1 MGRLEKGPRPV
12 SVVSSVI
19 SFSSVLLLLVLS
31 TLIPLATAQHPV
43 SVYYFYGA
51 DCPHCQAVTPVIEA
65 LEAKYPDV
73 VVHKLEIA
81 YNETN
86 AELLNA
92 FIRAYNPPAVD
103 IPAAFIGTTALIGYE
118 LTRERLEREIQTCLQ
133 NECPD
138 PITFIASPEEP
149 QAPVLAVLIGTALVE
164 GINPCGIAVLIV
176 LLASLLLVRTKR
188 RVLLVG
194 LAFIIAV
201 FGTHLLVGLGIIKVL
216 LLSGVAPIMRAIV
229 IVVVI
234 PAGIINILDFWRE
247 KSTLAIPTALKP
259 LLGKLAR
266 FASIPGAVLLGSLAT
281 LAGLPC
287 TGPLYLTMLDLI
299 ADLPAEAVLYLLLY
313 NLFYTLPLVII
324 LLIVYQGIAPEE
336 AEAWRKSTRRYM
348 KLIGGLVMLGIG
360 TGMLAGVV

>member
-1 MGRLEKGPRPV
+1 MDRPV
-12 SVVSSVI
+12 AAVSPVI
-19 SFSSVLLLLVLS
+19 AVSSVLLLLALS
-31 TLIPLATAQHPV
+31 TLVPLVTAQHPV

-51 DCPHCQAVTPVIEA
+51 DCPHCQAVTPVIES
-65 LEAKYPDV
+65 LEAKYPAV

-118 LTRERLEREIQTCLQ
+118 LTRDRLEREIQACLQ
-133 NECPD
+133 DECPD
-138 PITFIASPEEP
+138 PISFIASPEEP

-176 LLASLLLVRTKR
+176 LLASLLLVRAKR
-188 RVLLVG
+188 QVLLVG
-194 LAFIIAV
+194 LAFILAV
-201 FGTHLLVGLGIIKVL
+201 FGTHLLLGLGIIKVL
-216 LLSGVAPIMRAIV
+216 IFSGVAPIMRAIV
-229 IVVVI
+229 IAVVI
-234 PAGIINILDFWRE
+234 PAGVINILDFWRE
-247 KSTLAIPTALKP
+247 KSTLAIPAALKP

-299 ADLPAEAVLYLLLY
+299 ADLPAQAALYLLLY
-313 NLFYTLPLVII
+313 NLLYIVPLVII
-324 LLIVYQGIAPEE
+324 LLIVYRGTAPEE

-348 KLIGGLVMLGIG
+348 KLLGGLVMLGIG
-360 TGMLAGVV
+360 IGMLAGII

>member
-1 MGRLEKGPRPV
+1 MGRLVAAVSPV
-12 SVVSSVI
+12 IAV
-19 SFSSVLLLLVLS
+19 SSVLLLLALS

-51 DCPHCQAVTPVIEA
+51 DCPHCQAVTPVIES
-65 LEAKYPDV
+65 LEAKYPDM

-86 AELLNA
+86 AELLNT
-92 FIRAYNPPAVD
+92 FFRAYNPPAVD

-133 NECPD
+133 DECPD
-138 PITFIASPEEP
+138 PISLIASPEEP
-149 QAPVLAVLIGTALVE
+149 QVPVLAMLIGTALIE

-188 RVLLVG
+188 QVLFVG

-201 FGTHLLVGLGIIKVL
+201 FGTHLLLGLGIIQVL
-216 LLSGVAPIMRAIV
+216 LLSGVRSLIRAIV
-229 IVVVI
+229 IAIVI

-259 LLGKLAR
+259 HLGKLAR
-266 FASIPGAVLLGSLAT
+266 VASVPGAVLLGILAT

-287 TGPLYLTMLDLI
+287 TGELYLIMLPRI
-299 ADLPAEAVLYLLLY
+299 ADLPTQKALYLLLY
-313 NLFYTLPLVII
+313 NLLYIVPLVII
-324 LLIVYQGIAPEE
+324 LLIVYRGTSPDE
-336 AEAWRKSTRRYM
+336 AESWRKSTRRYM

-360 TGMLAGVV
+360 VAMLAMVI